1 MATLS
6 EPKTEEAAADK
17 TEARREVEYPL
28 HLACLS
34 QPVLRLAGTVSVIRA
49 GRRDL
54 ALSEQEWQG
63 TG

>member
-1 MATLS
+1 MATVS
-6 EPKTEEAAADK
+6 EPKTEEAAGGK
-17 TEARREVEYPL
+17 TEARREVEYPV
-28 HLACLS
+28 HLARLS
-34 QPVLRLAGTVSVIRA
+34 QPVLRLEGTVSVIRA